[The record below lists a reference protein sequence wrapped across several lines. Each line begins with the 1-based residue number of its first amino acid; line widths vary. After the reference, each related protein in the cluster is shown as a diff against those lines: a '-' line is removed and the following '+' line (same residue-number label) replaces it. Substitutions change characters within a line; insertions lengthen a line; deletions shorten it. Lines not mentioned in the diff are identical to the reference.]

1 MYNEYINNNVTTLIA
16 FVITLSFHMR
26 EREKEK
32 EKERNRQTDKQTD
45 RQKDRQK
52 GTFISR
58 KFSKFPII
66 HEIEVMLQAL
76 NLILKYK

>member
-32 EKERNRQTDKQTD
+32 EKERNRQAD
-45 RQKDRQK
+45 RQTERQTERYIYLEK
-52 GTFISR
+52 I
-58 KFSKFPII
+58 
-66 HEIEVMLQAL
+66 
-76 NLILKYK
+76 

>member
-26 EREKEK
+26 ERERKKKRKKE
-32 EKERNRQTDKQTD
+32 TDKQTD

-52 GTFISR
+52 GTVISR